1 MPSSGKEGGRISNAG
16 WLNNNRIWYEPR
28 YMMGQKKIARF
39 AMNLDGSKKKT
50 IYEYGTGS
58 SSVVYDLAFDDPEH
72 IYVLNNERRLFY
84 L

>member
-1 MPSSGKEGGRISNAG
+1 
-16 WLNNNRIWYEPR
+16 
-28 YMMGQKKIARF
+28 MMGQKKIARF

-72 IYVLNNERRLFY
+72 IYA
-84 L
+84 